1 MPICDY
7 EGWVDFKPDGE
18 HSVSLHEYV
27 EEEVIPYARVQILR
41 CVSCG
46 KLSWAWERIKPPIDV
61 VYCKECK
68 FGSTNKTVMTEN
80 PIMRCAIFRTMTEP
94 NGFCYKGERRE
105 GETYETKPGV
115 RIQIPCSSN

>member
-1 MPICDY
+1 M
-7 EGWVDFKPDGE
+7 K
-18 HSVSLHEYV
+18 
-27 EEEVIPYARVQILR
+27 
-41 CVSCG
+41 
-46 KLSWAWERIKPPIDV
+46 IDV
-61 VYCKECK
+61 VQHLVGKKDYVELTEIPFCKECK

-115 RIQIPCSSN
+115 CISI

>member
-1 MPICDY
+1 MKPDCDLN
-7 EGWVDFKPDGE
+7 GWLDFRPDGE
-18 HSVSLHEYV
+18 HSVSLHEYK
-27 EEEVIPYARVQILR
+27 EMETIPYCEVQLLK
-41 CVSCG
+41 CQTCG
-46 KLSWAWERIKPPIDV
+46 KISIGWKRMERYEDV

-68 FGSTNKTVMTEN
+68 FGSTNKTVMTDN

-115 RIQIPCSSN
+115 QIKI